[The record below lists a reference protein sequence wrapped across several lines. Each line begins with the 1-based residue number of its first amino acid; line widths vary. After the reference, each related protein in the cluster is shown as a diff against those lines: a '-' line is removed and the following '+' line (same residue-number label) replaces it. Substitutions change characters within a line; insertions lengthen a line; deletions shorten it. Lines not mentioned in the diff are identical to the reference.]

1 MHIFDALRTYLDI
14 STVLDPFT
22 QLRREGSRLVG
33 RCPLPNH
40 RDSTPSFNVYPD
52 RHAHCYGCGFH
63 GDVTDIWSAIRGL
76 NPGIEAAIDL
86 ARTHSIRLPDRDPI
100 KEAEEQSRRQQEIK
114 YARIAKSSHEELL
127 RQPRIAEYWQ
137 ARGFDDELQKR
148 FLLGSNRDGTSAI
161 IPFWHRGRIYGI
173 IRRQLQRDPKYL
185 LPEAKNFPNGY
196 KPLFI
201 PTALQG
207 DVYIVEG
214 FVDALALAA
223 MGFNVVA
230 IGGNKISSKQL
241 EDLQRFSE
249 DLFILP
255 DADRSGVL
263 AEEWTRLLYP
273 RSKICPAEYG
283 EGLKDV
289 ADLFAAGSSNAR
301 EVILSLRER
310 AIDALDIALSKAPKD
325 SKRATYRFT
334 KEQVLPLIAR
344 IEDEGER
351 QATIEDASKALSF
364 KVSELRKELNRE
376 LSHSRDNTIAKPEA
390 PEPGTAQYEQAMK
403 LLNTPNILQL
413 AATDMEC
420 IGHVGE
426 ASAKQLAFIC
436 ALSARMGTPIQP
448 STHAQSSAGKNALW
462 DTVLS
467 LFPPEMVIRRSGL
480 SAKALFRTEAC
491 LEGAILYIQE
501 VAGSESADYSIRVLQ
516 SDGSLEYESTE
527 RMPNGNLQ
535 NVVHKVNGPTVI
547 VQTTTKNHL
556 HPENETR
563 VFPIYIDE
571 SEEQTERIIQT
582 TLRNAAGKGIDP
594 ELIKTKQNIWQNAIR
609 LLQSCTVVIP
619 FAERIT
625 IPNSPIRI
633 RRDIHRVLDVIRVIA
648 WLHQYQ
654 RHRDSSGRILAT
666 EEDFNVAIELV
677 RESLERAWKTLTPAE
692 EKVLSA
698 IEELPVGMQ
707 REGFRRRDIQVPSV
721 SERRIKEILRSLAGT
736 GYLDCE
742 GKRGPQGYTYT
753 MARKLQNISPC
764 ITLSPSPEEPEIPEN
779 NEHLLGDA
787 HSARS
792 HPSGNGD
799 RSCDLR
805 LQAASGEE
813 WTAH

>member
-14 STVLDPFT
+14 STVVAPYT
-22 QLRREGSRLVG
+22 HLRKKGSRLVG
-33 RCPLPNH
+33 RCPLPSH
-40 RDSTPSFNVYPD
+40 KDSTPSFNIYPD

-63 GDVTDIWSAIRGL
+63 GDIADLWAVIHGL
-76 NPGIEAAIDL
+76 KPGIEAALDL
-86 ARTHSIRLPDRDPI
+86 ARTHNIRLPDRDPV
-100 KEAEEQSRRQQEIK
+100 KEAEVQRWRHQENK
-114 YARIAKSSHEELL
+114 YAQIAKSLHEELL
-127 RQPRIAEYWQ
+127 SQPQIAQYWQ

-173 IRRQLQRDPKYL
+173 IRRQLQQDPKYL

-241 EDLQRFSE
+241 EDLQRFGE

-255 DADRSGVL
+255 DADLSGAL

-273 RSKICPAEYG
+273 CSKICPAEYG

-289 ADLFAAGSSNAR
+289 ADLFAASSSNAK

-310 AIDALDIALSKAPKD
+310 AIDALDLALSKSPKD

-351 QATIEDASKALSF
+351 QAAIEDSSKALSF
-364 KVSELRKELNRE
+364 KIGELRKALNQE
-376 LSHSRDNTIAKPEA
+376 FSPNQGIPSAKLEA
-390 PEPGTAQYEQAMK
+390 PEPGTVQYEQAMK

-413 AATDMEC
+413 AANDMES

-426 ASAKQLAFIC
+426 VSAKQLAFIC
-436 ALSARMGTPIQP
+436 ALSARMGIPIQP

-480 SAKALFRTEAC
+480 STKALFRTEDC

-501 VAGSESADYSIRVLQ
+501 VAGSESADYSIRALQ

-527 RMPNGNLQ
+527 KMPNGKLQ
-535 NVVHKVNGPTVI
+535 NVVYKVNGPTVI

-571 SEEQTERIIQT
+571 SDEQTERIIQN
-582 TLRNAAGKGIDP
+582 TLRDAAGKGIDL
-594 ELIKTKQNIWQNAIR
+594 ELIKTKQKIWQDAIR
-609 LLQSCTVVIP
+609 LLQPCTVVIP
-619 FAERIT
+619 YAERIT

-648 WLHQYQ
+648 GLHQYQ
-654 RHRDSSGRILAT
+654 RYRDSSGRILAT
-666 EEDFNVAIELV
+666 EEDFHVAIELV
-677 RESLERAWKTLTPAE
+677 REPLERAWKTLTPAE

-698 IEELPVGMQ
+698 IEELPGEMQ
-707 REGFRRRDIQVPSV
+707 GEGFRRRDVQVPSV
-721 SERRIKEILRSLAGT
+721 SDRRIKEILRSLAGT

-753 MARKLQNISPC
+753 MARKGQNISSG
-764 ITLSPSPEEPEIPEN
+764 ITLSPVSEEQEISEN
-779 NEHLLGDA
+779 NGLLLGDA

-805 LQAASGEE
+805 MRAALGEE